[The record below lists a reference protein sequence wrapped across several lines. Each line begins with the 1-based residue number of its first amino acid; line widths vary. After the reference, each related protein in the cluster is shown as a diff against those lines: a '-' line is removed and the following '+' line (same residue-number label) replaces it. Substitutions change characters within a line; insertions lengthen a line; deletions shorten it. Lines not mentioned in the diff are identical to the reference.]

1 MQRRERCLHP
11 NWCAL
16 DERTLLMPASLAQLS
31 PLLRRKHRNTPDKS
45 SGGKTSQRKMWQ
57 NQKFALSSLNGQNVD
72 KFQLCRVFVSNLLK
86 KSNGFCGIPSPVF
99 SAILNQRGLRQ
110 KTQYMKPSEGY
121 PYQFIKE
128 KPMWISNRSLSPK
141 CRLHDGYTII

>member
-1 MQRRERCLHP
+1 MAKMSTNFSSVE
-11 NWCAL
+11 
-16 DERTLLMPASLAQLS
+16 SLS
-31 PLLRRKHRNTPDKS
+31 H
-45 SGGKTSQRKMWQ
+45 
-57 NQKFALSSLNGQNVD
+57 
-72 KFQLCRVFVSNLLK
+72 LLK

-128 KPMWISNRSLSPK
+128 KPM
-141 CRLHDGYTII
+141 